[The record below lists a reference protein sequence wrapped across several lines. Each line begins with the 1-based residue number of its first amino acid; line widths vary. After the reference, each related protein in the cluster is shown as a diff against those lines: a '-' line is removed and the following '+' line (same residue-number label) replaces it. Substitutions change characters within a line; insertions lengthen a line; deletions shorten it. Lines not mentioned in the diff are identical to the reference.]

1 MLKGKLKIMLYILV
15 KVNNQQS
22 FMVVDFNSVV
32 YFLTL
37 TGVDRA
43 IKREH

>member
-1 MLKGKLKIMLYILV
+1 MSYIFGQEE
-15 KVNNQQS
+15 QQEQQTV
-22 FMVVDFNSVV
+22 FTVVDFNCVAYV
-32 YFLTL
+32 LTL